1 MACLCHPLHDSVS
14 LGDVIHMCVPAFYH
28 INWINQIILTY
39 LPDFSNPEISK
50 SPTVRAGFLVS
61 DIYPGAVGDAVL

>member
-1 MACLCHPLHDSVS
+1 MHV
-14 LGDVIHMCVPAFYH
+14 CVPAFYH
-28 INWINQIILTY
+28 LNWINQIILTY

-50 SPTVRAGFLVS
+50 SPTVLAGFLVS